1 MSLISR
7 MPPSTVVSERLGR
20 CDPPPP
26 AIILP
31 PPASCGPCLTPPF
44 LTVPLGSPLSLRGGL
59 PWGGACAASLKK
71 NSEESS
77 LDISASPTQLR

>member
-59 PWGGACAASLKK
+59 PWGGGRVQHRLKRTVK
-71 NSEESS
+71 KVPLTSV
-77 LDISASPTQLR
+77 LRPLN